1 MDIKGLVES
10 VLFENKDDL
19 AVDVIDKDT
28 IIDVMCPYMTTAI
41 LTTNLLNSFLPAI
54 ATDYVVVPYNGQT
67 YYRVSVNGYMMDPKM
82 IAKILYDNG
91 SINSNII
98 KE

>member
-1 MDIKGLVES
+1 MSIKRLVES
-10 VLFENKDDL
+10 VLFEDKDNL
-19 AVDVIDKDT
+19 LVDVIDKDT
-28 IIDVMCPYMTTAI
+28 IIDIMCPYMTTAI
-41 LTTNLLNSFLPAI
+41 LTTNLLNDFLPDI
-54 ATDYVVVPYNGQT
+54 ATDYVAVSYNDQT
-67 YYRVSVNGYMMDPKM
+67 YYRVSVNGYMIDTKL